1 MNVAVVPFPSQFLV
15 TCWDSS
21 GEIVINTTYN
31 AISAVD
37 ALAQY
42 QADQIREYEGTHRLR
57 LTDTRLRIARIEIK
71 RAPR

>member
-1 MNVAVVPFPSQFLV
+1 MNVVIPFHQSEFLV
-15 TCWDSS
+15 ICWDSS